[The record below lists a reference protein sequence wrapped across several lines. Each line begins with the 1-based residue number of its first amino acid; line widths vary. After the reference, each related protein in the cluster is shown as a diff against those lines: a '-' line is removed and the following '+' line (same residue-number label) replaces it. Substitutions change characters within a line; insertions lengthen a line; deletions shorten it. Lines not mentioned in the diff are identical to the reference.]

1 MNWPDDWE
9 RRRARLNHHSLKNS
23 LVLHLSV
30 LSKRLCAV
38 RQLDAELVDET
49 NRLIRK
55 GRVLVDD
62 CTRLLD
68 DFTNGA
74 VQLGSTIG
82 AVDHLLTAADFE
94 LARDAALAAW
104 QPCAVSR
111 TEPLRAHLDDV
122 KQLLNYCA
130 GSLSAED
137 IFGLRDAI
145 AELKTSLEV
154 LSDGLSLLPSSVGQ
168 RLLLLASCARAY

>member
-23 LVLHLSV
+23 LVLQLLV
-30 LSKRLCAV
+30 ISKRLCAV
-38 RQLDAELVDET
+38 KQLDAELVDET

-55 GRVLVDD
+55 GRTLVND

-68 DFTNGA
+68 DFTNGS
-74 VQLGSTIG
+74 VQLGSTLG

-94 LARDAALAAW
+94 WARDAALAAW

-111 TEPLRAHLDDV
+111 IAPLRADLDNV
-122 KQLLNYCA
+122 KRLLNCCA

-137 IFGLRDAI
+137 IFGLCDAI
-145 AELKTSLEV
+145 AELKRSLEV
-154 LSDGLSLLPSSVGQ
+154 LSDDLSLLPSSVGQ